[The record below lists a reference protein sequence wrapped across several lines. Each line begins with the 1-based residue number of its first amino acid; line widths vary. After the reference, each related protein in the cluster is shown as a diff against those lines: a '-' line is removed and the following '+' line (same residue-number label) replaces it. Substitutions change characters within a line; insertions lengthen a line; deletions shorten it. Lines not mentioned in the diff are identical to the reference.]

1 MNGRVISRREREEA
15 TAKYLAEPHP
25 PVELDRVQ
33 YLVCRCAE
41 FDCKP
46 HQAHFHE
53 MKKFLADAAAAKKP
67 VATEVPATPAE
78 RKLG

>member
-1 MNGRVISRREREEA
+1 MNGRDITRRERAEA
-15 TAKYLAEPHP
+15 TAKYLAEPHAP
-25 PVELDRVQ
+25 IELNRAQ

-41 FDCKP
+41 FDCQP

-53 MKKFLADAAAAKKP
+53 YGKFLADLAAVKKPAAK
-67 VATEVPATPAE
+67 EMPAPAE